1 MLQISL
7 KQKLIENP
15 SYLYDYAVNVSKK
28 NHIKYNKVSSVIVN
42 DFIESD
48 TFVRQNLDEK
58 FKNKS
63 KVIKES
69 RITRLKNHINK
80 LQNELSAS
88 EAIYESLVFS
98 KK

>member
-7 KQKLIENP
+7 KQKLSENP
-15 SYLYDYAVNVSKK
+15 NYLNDYAVHVSKS
-28 NHIKYNKVSSVIVN
+28 NHIKFNKVSSVIAN

-48 TFVRQNLDEK
+48 TFVRQNLDDK
-58 FKNKS
+58 FKNISKTNKKS
-63 KVIKES
+63 K
-69 RITRLKNHINK
+69 ITRLRNHINK
-80 LQNELSAS
+80 LQNELTVS

>member
-7 KQKLIENP
+7 KQKLSENP
-15 SYLYDYAVNVSKK
+15 NYLNDYAVNVSKS
-28 NHIKYNKVSSVIVN
+28 NHIKYNQVSSVIAN

-48 TFVRQNLDEK
+48 TFVRQNLDDK

-63 KVIKES
+63 KTKKQS
-69 RITRLKNHINK
+69 KITRLRNHINK
-80 LQNELSAS
+80 LQNELTVS

>member
-7 KQKLIENP
+7 KQKISENP
-15 SYLYDYAVNVSKK
+15 NFLNDYAVSVSKK
-28 NHIKYNKVSSVIVN
+28 NHIKYSKVSSVIAN

-48 TFVRQNLDEK
+48 TFVRQNLDDK

-63 KVIKES
+63 KTQKQS
-69 RITRLKNHINK
+69 KITRLRNHINK
-80 LQNELSAS
+80 LQNELTVS

>member
-7 KQKLIENP
+7 KQKLSENP
-15 SYLYDYAVNVSKK
+15 NYLNEYAISVSKK
-28 NHIKYNKVSSVIVN
+28 NHIKYSKVSSVIAN

-48 TFVRQNLDEK
+48 TFVRQHLDDK

-63 KVIKES
+63 KSNKQS
-69 RITRLKNHINK
+69 KITRLKNHIKK
-80 LQNELSAS
+80 LQDELTVS
-88 EAIYESLVFS
+88 EAIYESLVYS

>member
-15 SYLYDYAVNVSKK
+15 NYLNDYAVNVSKK
-28 NHIKYNKVSSVIVN
+28 NHIKYSKVSSVIAN

-63 KVIKES
+63 KTQKQS
-69 RITRLKNHINK
+69 KITRLKNHIAK
-80 LQNELSAS
+80 LQNELTVS